1 MSTRDKELK
10 QSFIELFSNKLRET
24 APTYFSRKR
33 DQVVEGMSFSEEELE
48 EIESELREILF
59 AKGEDHE
66 HSED

>member
-1 MSTRDKELK
+1 MSSRDKELK
-10 QSFIELFSNKLRET
+10 NSFMELFSKKLRET

-33 DQVVEGMSFSEEELE
+33 DQVVEGMFFSEDELA
-48 EIESELREILF
+48 EIESDLQDILF